1 MYVLICHSCLKKK
14 CNSCFFHRDD
24 YRAMRHTV
32 IDMILATEMTKHF
45 EHLSKFVN
53 CTNKPIRDSEDTLS
67 MVRTAQYIFLLWL
80 RSNFLFCC
88 SLSFLVL

>member
-1 MYVLICHSCLKKK
+1 MGKKNKINNTCLL
-14 CNSCFFHRDD
+14 FLYRED

-53 CTNKPIRDSEDTLS
+53 FTSKPVVRDSEDTLS
-67 MVRTAQYIFLLWL
+67 MV
-80 RSNFLFCC
+80 SNDYLH
-88 SLSFLVL
+88 VHV